1 MRTRGQ
7 SLRREE
13 MPGCGG
19 FLWRRRTPG
28 HFLWTL
34 SFSLSLAVVSAFL
47 PSFLFFKVT
56 FISVSQCLPHPTPT
70 HGFCA
75 PISLLLPQAPQR
87 PGLPRPCPPPQ
98 AGAGGG
104 DGERPSP
111 CAFPHSRR
119 GEVALHRPERPGRG
133 YPNLGSQLSF
143 SGPQAPHL

>member
-1 MRTRGQ
+1 
-7 SLRREE
+7 

-87 PGLPRPCPPPQ
+87 PGLPRPCPPPKLGR
-98 AGAGGG
+98 GAEMGRG
-104 DGERPSP
+104 RPPVPSP
-111 CAFPHSRR
+111 TAGEGRWLSTAQR
-119 GEVALHRPERPGRG
+119 G
-133 YPNLGSQLSF
+133 
-143 SGPQAPHL
+143 QAEATRT